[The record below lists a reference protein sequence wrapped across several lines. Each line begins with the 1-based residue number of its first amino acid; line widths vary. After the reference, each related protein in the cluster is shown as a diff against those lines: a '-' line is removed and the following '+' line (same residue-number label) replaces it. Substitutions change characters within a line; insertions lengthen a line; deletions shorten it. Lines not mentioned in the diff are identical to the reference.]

1 MAASIAGACAGEQV
15 AQMSQVRERMGQ
27 KRGAEAPM
35 ANKPLVKHEKFGK
48 RRFVRRSRTFLNC

>member
-1 MAASIAGACAGEQV
+1 
-15 AQMSQVRERMGQ
+15 MSQVRERMGQ